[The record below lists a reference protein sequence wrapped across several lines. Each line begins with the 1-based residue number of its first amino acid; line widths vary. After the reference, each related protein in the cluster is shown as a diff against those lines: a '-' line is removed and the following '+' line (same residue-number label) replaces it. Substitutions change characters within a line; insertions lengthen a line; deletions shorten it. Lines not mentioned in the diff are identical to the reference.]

1 MLRAVTLITVNL
13 LDFFNA
19 SRSSKKCCDTLEQSK
34 FEIYTVI
41 SKSIK
46 YDSPNSQYLIIY
58 YRAFILFSY
67 AKKPYHQKIVFSY

>member
-41 SKSIK
+41 SKSMK
-46 YDSPNSQYLIIY
+46 HDLPII
-58 YRAFILFSY
+58 
-67 AKKPYHQKIVFSY
+67 

>member
-46 YDSPNSQYLIIY
+46 HYSPIINRDQEFVRCNHIIY
-58 YRAFILFSY
+58 L
-67 AKKPYHQKIVFSY
+67 

>member
-41 SKSIK
+41 SKIK
-46 YDSPNSQYLIIY
+46 NMKHNFSETFVTEARFIIMQNK
-58 YRAFILFSY
+58 IISSNESFSY
-67 AKKPYHQKIVFSY
+67 F